1 MDIYDSP
8 PPPLLLPETTTLLLP
23 PSTDSPHLKFSL
35 QALLTFFS
43 RPQAKERL
51 VFFFLLLK

>member
-1 MDIYDSP
+1 MTPP